1 MKISTILYK
10 FCLVFCAFWPNIVI
24 ARKTFKNA
32 KFRQKSVKKMLFSN
46 LSNVC
51 TSIDAEFWDEFIYVQ
66 CLCILLQLFCIIRK
80 KRYQKIRDRVW
91 PDPRNLSH
99 KSFFLTL
106 IFETKFSKRIG
117 LWKFSWKFYHFNS
130 WNELD
135 IDICLSKCMIRMS
148 EMIWFHEIKK
158 KFSRSLSFFT

>member
-1 MKISTILYK
+1 MRYLTKYCHCQENVQKCEVRTGVREVRTEKCQKI
-10 FCLVFCAFWPNIVI
+10 
-24 ARKTFKNA
+24 
-32 KFRQKSVKKMLFSN
+32 LFSN

-51 TSIDAEFWDEFIYVQ
+51 TSIDAEFWDEFIYVH

-99 KSFFLTL
+99 KSFFLYL
-106 IFETKFSKRIG
+106 IFETHFSKRIG

-158 KFSRSLSFFT
+158 KYSRSLSFFT